1 MRRSNTNA
9 IQRFVRLALGS
20 ILLYAGLFKF
30 GAPDGE
36 LFGLILVFAS
46 FFPLLI
52 AITGY
57 CPLCKNK
64 DKEIESE

>member
-1 MRRSNTNA
+1 MIKSNTNS
-9 IQRFVRLALGS
+9 IQRIVRLTLGI
-20 ILLYAGLFKF
+20 ILLYAGLFNF

-52 AITGY
+52 AISGY